1 MPQTTGSVSKALGRI
16 EISTDLTT
24 WVNVSGSS
32 QSITS
37 TEQERNTGDEHT
49 LDGDVPLSEGG
60 KRNAMDID
68 FNIVYTEVA
77 GEAYELVRAAFENAN
92 TLGGIYVRWVPKGGT
107 SGTAAMYR
115 TPITKAATL
124 KTFKYPDVDANGAG
138 PIMGM
143 FRVHTPEIQKTSA
156 SNTSGGS
163 GT

>member
-1 MPQTTGSVSKALGRI
+1 MAQTTGSVSVALARI

-24 WVNVSGSS
+24 WVNISGQA
-32 QSITS
+32 QSIAS

-49 LDGDVPLSEGG
+49 LDGDVPIALGG

-68 FNIVYTEVA
+68 FNIIYTETA
-77 GEAYELVRAAFENAN
+77 GEAYELIRAAFENAN

-115 TPITKAATL
+115 TPITSPATL
-124 KTFKYPDVDANGAG
+124 KTFRYPTADANAAG

-143 FRVHTPEIQKTSA
+143 FRVHTSMVEKTSA